1 MTQYLS
7 VTMDDCKS
15 NEWTYSM
22 QYMGRITRICTPE
35 PLEAMSVTQQEC
47 VITDLLTASFNIMRE
62 RKLLQ
67 KPEDEVDNF
76 VENVLP
82 KITDDDDFDT
92 DLSDVPTQELKDEI
106 IQRILDE
113 DDDDDQD

>member
-22 QYMGRITRICTPE
+22 QYMGRITRISVPE
-35 PLEAMSVTQQEC
+35 PLEAMSVTQQES
-47 VITDLLTASFNIMRE
+47 VITDLLTMSFNVMRE

-67 KPEDEVDNF
+67 KPEDEVENYMD
-76 VENVLP
+76 NVLP
-82 KITDDDDFDT
+82 KIVDDDDFDT
-92 DLSDVPTQELKDEI
+92 DLSDVTTQELMDEI
-106 IQRILDE
+106 NDRIPDP
-113 DDDDDQD
+113 DDDDQD

>member
-7 VTMDDCKS
+7 VTMDDCKKD
-15 NEWTYSM
+15 EWTYSM
-22 QYMGRITRICTPE
+22 QYMGRITRICVPE

-47 VITDLLTASFNIMRE
+47 VVTDLLHASFNIVRE
-62 RKLLQ
+62 AKLLK

-82 KITDDDDFDT
+82 KITDDDDYDT
-92 DLSDVPTQELKDEI
+92 DLSDVPTQELMDEI
-106 IQRILDE
+106 NDRINGT
-113 DDDDDQD
+113 DDDDQD

>member
-15 NEWTYSM
+15 TEWTYSM
-22 QYMGRITRICTPE
+22 QYMGRITRICVPE

-47 VITDLLTASFNIMRE
+47 VITDLLTNSFNNERE

-67 KPEDEVDNF
+67 KPEDTVDDY
-76 VENVLP
+76 VEKVLP
-82 KITDDDDFDT
+82 KIVDDDDFDI
-92 DLSDVPTQELKDEI
+92 DLSDVPTQELMDEI
-106 IQRILDE
+106 NERINGT
-113 DDDDDQD
+113 DDDDLD